1 MYGKSYSACLY
12 GVDGVIVE
20 VEVDITNGLPVTAVI
35 GLPDSAV
42 REATD
47 RVKAALKNCGFRFPN
62 RRITISLAPA
72 DLRKEGSSLDLAIA
86 LGILLSDEQLRLPE
100 GSRLVAIGELSLDG
114 TPRPVPGVLAM
125 ADCARRQGFDA
136 ILIPP
141 QNADE
146 AALVHGITV
155 YSLPH
160 LRLLVPENQREE
172 LKAGHERR
180 YDFDADGLLYL
191 PKKNAPGSVHVPP
204 SLGADDY
211 ADVLGQE
218 HAKRALTIAASGM
231 HNILLSGPPGTGK
244 TMLIKRLPGIMT
256 ELSENEALE
265 ATKILSAAGRL
276 QSAKQGLIRNR
287 PFRAPHHTISSSGLA
302 GGGSIPRPGEVS
314 LAHRGVLFLDE
325 LPEFSRGTL
334 EVLRQPLEDRIV
346 TISRARASF
355 TFPAHFM
362 LACSMNPCPC
372 GGGRNEDGHSVCTC
386 SASSIARYRSRI
398 SGPLLDRIDMQ
409 IEVPQPPSDGSI
421 KPGLSSADLKDQVEA
436 AAQRQRARY
445 RSLPAQSNS
454 DLSGALLRKYA
465 SPGREAALLLDTAIG
480 ALGLSMRSRDRILKL
495 ALTIADLE
503 DCAEIRTEHIAEALQ
518 YRQMD
523 RRERE

>member
-20 VEVDITNGLPVTAVI
+20 VEIDITNGLPVTAMI

-62 RRITISLAPA
+62 RRVTISLAPA

-86 LGILLSDEQLRLPE
+86 LGILLTDGQLALPKDQ
-100 GSRLVAIGELSLDG
+100 RFVAIGELSLDG
-114 TPRPVPGVLAM
+114 MLRSVPGVLAM

-136 ILIPP
+136 ILVPP
-141 QNADE
+141 QHADE
-146 AALVHGITV
+146 AALVEGIKV
-155 YSLPH
+155 YALPH
-160 LRLLVPENQREE
+160 LRNLVPDNQRAE
-172 LKAGHERR
+172 LAAGQERR
-180 YDFDADGLLYL
+180 YDFDEQGLRYT
-191 PKKNAPGSVHVPP
+191 PQISSERSSVHVPG
-204 SLGADDY
+204 LDDY
-211 ADVLGQE
+211 IDVLGQE
-218 HAKRALTIAASGM
+218 HAKRALTLAASGQ

-244 TMLIKRLPGIMT
+244 TMLIKRLPTIMT
-256 ELSENEALE
+256 EMSESEALE

-276 QSAKQGLIRNR
+276 QTIGQGLVRQR
-287 PFRAPHHTISSSGLA
+287 PFRAPHHTISPSGLA
-302 GGGSIPRPGEVS
+302 GGGSIPKPGEVS

-325 LPEFSRGTL
+325 LPEFSRTTL
-334 EVLRQPLEDRIV
+334 EVLRQPLEDHVV

-372 GGGRNEDGHSVCTC
+372 GGGRSEDGQSTCTC
-386 SASSIARYRSRI
+386 SAASIQRYRSRI

-409 IEVPQPPSDGSI
+409 IEIPQPPVSQTLVPGS
-421 KPGLSSADLKDQVEA
+421 SSAALKQQVEA
-436 AAQRQRARY
+436 AAERQQARY
-445 RSLPAQSNS
+445 RSLPIQTNS
-454 DLSGALLRKYA
+454 ELSGALLRQYA
-465 SPGREAALLLDTAIG
+465 SPTRDAMLLLDTAITS
-480 ALGLSMRSRDRILKL
+480 LGLSMRSRDRILKL

-503 DCAEIRTEHIAEALQ
+503 GSAEIRTEHLAEALQ

-523 RRERE
+523 RQRM

>member
-20 VEVDITNGLPVTAVI
+20 VEVDITNGLPQTTII
-35 GLPDSAV
+35 GLPDSAI
-42 REATD
+42 RESTD
-47 RVKAALKNCGFRFPN
+47 RVKAALKNCGFRFP
-62 RRITISLAPA
+62 RRRVTINLAPA

-86 LGILLSDEQLRLPE
+86 LGILLTDGQLALPE
-100 GSRLVAIGELSLDG
+100 GSRFCAVGELSLDG
-114 TPRPVPGVLAM
+114 SLRPVPGLLAM

-136 ILIPP
+136 MMTSPA
-141 QNADE
+141 NADE
-146 AALVHGITV
+146 ASLVEGLTV

-160 LRLLVPENQREE
+160 LRMLVPESQREE
-172 LKAGHERR
+172 LSAGKEKR
-180 YDFDADGLLYL
+180 YEFDADGLRHAQ
-191 PKKNAPGSVHVPP
+191 NESEESTFFSATH
-204 SLGADDY
+204 DDY

-218 HAKRALTIAASGM
+218 HAKRALTIAAAGM

-256 ELSENEALE
+256 DLSENEALE

-276 QSAKQGLIRNR
+276 NNVRHGLVRHR
-287 PFRAPHHTISSSGLA
+287 PFRAPHHTISPSGLA

-325 LPEFSRGTL
+325 LPEFSRGAL
-334 EVLRQPLEDRIV
+334 EVLRQPLEDRTV
-346 TISRARASF
+346 TISRARAAF

-372 GGGRNEDGHSVCTC
+372 GGGRDENGQSAC
-386 SASSIARYRSRI
+386 SCSPSTILRYRSRI

-409 IEVPQPPSDGSI
+409 VEVPQPPPGDLVRPGS
-421 KPGLSSADLKDQVEA
+421 SSAELRERVLFASE
-436 AAQRQRARY
+436 RQKSRY
-445 RSLPAQSNS
+445 QALNVKCNS
-454 DLSGALLRKYA
+454 QLNGALLRKHA
-465 SPGREAALLLDTAIG
+465 NPGREAQVLLDTAID

-503 DCAEIRTEHIAEALQ
+503 DSNDIRTEHIAEALQ

-523 RRERE
+523 RRMRE

>member
-20 VEVDITNGLPVTAVI
+20 VEVDITNGLPQTAII
-35 GLPDSAV
+35 GLPDSAI

-47 RVKAALKNCGFRFPN
+47 RVKAAIKNCGFRFPN
-62 RRITISLAPA
+62 RRITINLAPA

-86 LGILLSDEQLRLPE
+86 LGILLTDEQLELPK
-100 GSRLVAIGELSLDG
+100 GRRFVAVGELSLDG
-114 TPRPVPGVLAM
+114 SLRPVPGVLAM

-141 QNADE
+141 GSADE
-146 AALVHGITV
+146 AALVDGLEV

-160 LRLLVPENQREE
+160 LRLLVPESHRQE
-172 LKAGHERR
+172 LASGKEKCYPFDEAGLR
-180 YDFDADGLLYL
+180 FISGQ
-191 PKKNAPGSVHVPP
+191 PGSEVDRH
-204 SLGADDY
+204 SSDYEDY

-218 HAKRALTIAASGM
+218 HAKRALTIAAAGM
-231 HNILLSGPPGTGK
+231 HNILLAGPPGTGK
-244 TMLIKRLPGIMT
+244 TMLIKRLPGIMP
-256 ELSENEALE
+256 ELGESEALE
-265 ATKILSAAGRL
+265 TTKILSAAGRL
-276 QSAKQGLIRNR
+276 QNARQGLIRRR
-287 PFRAPHHTISSSGLA
+287 PFRSPHHTITPSGLA

-325 LPEFSRGTL
+325 LPEFSRGAL
-334 EVLRQPLEDRIV
+334 EVLRQPLEDRTV
-346 TISRARASF
+346 TISRARAAF

-372 GGGRNEDGHSVCTC
+372 GGGREQDGQSSC
-386 SASSIARYRSRI
+386 SCSPLAIARYRSRI

-409 IEVPQPPSDGSI
+409 VEVPQPAPNERLS
-421 KPGLSSADLKDQVEA
+421 PGASSAELRSMVEA
-436 AAQRQRARY
+436 ASLRQRERY
-445 RSLPAQSNS
+445 RSLSLQCNS
-454 DLSGALLRKYA
+454 ELSGALLRKYA
-465 SPGREAALLLDTAIG
+465 APGQEAMMMLENAIG
-480 ALGLSMRSRDRILKL
+480 AMGLSMRSRDRILKL

-503 DCAEIRTEHIAEALQ
+503 GSDEIRTEHIAEALQ

-523 RRERE
+523 RRMPE

>member
-20 VEVDITNGLPVTAVI
+20 VEVDITNGLPQTAII
-35 GLPDSAV
+35 GLPDSAI

-62 RRITISLAPA
+62 RRVTINLAPA

-86 LGILLSDEQLRLPE
+86 LGILLTDGQLALPE
-100 GSRLVAIGELSLDG
+100 DRRFVAVGELSLDG
-114 TPRPVPGVLAM
+114 SLRPVPGVLAM

-136 ILIPP
+136 ILTSPA
-141 QNADE
+141 NADE
-146 AALVHGITV
+146 AGLVDGLDVYAL
-155 YSLPH
+155 PN
-160 LRLLVPENQREE
+160 LRLLVPDRQREE
-172 LKAGHERR
+172 LASGKEKRYAFDEAGLRHDRGR
-180 YDFDADGLLYL
+180 IGAVSAPALPDFE
-191 PKKNAPGSVHVPP
+191 
-204 SLGADDY
+204 DY

-218 HAKRALTIAASGM
+218 QAKRALTIAAAGM

-256 ELSENEALE
+256 DLTETEALE

-276 QSAKQGLIRNR
+276 NSARQGLVRRR
-287 PFRAPHHTISSSGLA
+287 PFRSPHHTISPSGLA
-302 GGGSIPRPGEVS
+302 GGGSVPRPGEVS

-325 LPEFSRGTL
+325 LPEFSRGAL
-334 EVLRQPLEDRIV
+334 EVLRQPLEDRTV
-346 TISRARASF
+346 TISRARAAF

-372 GGGRNEDGHSVCTC
+372 GGGRGENGQSAC
-386 SASSIARYRSRI
+386 SCSPLAVARYRGRI
-398 SGPLLDRIDMQ
+398 SGPLFDRIDMQ
-409 IEVPQPPSDGSI
+409 VEVPQPAPKELLRSGAA
-421 KPGLSSADLKDQVEA
+421 SADLHRQVRA
-436 AAQRQRARY
+436 ASELQQERY
-445 RSLPAQSNS
+445 RSLSIRCNS
-454 DLSGALLRKYA
+454 ELGGALLRKYA
-465 SPGREAALLLDTAIG
+465 APGKEARMLLDTAIG

-503 DCAEIRTEHIAEALQ
+503 GSPEIRTEHVAEALQ

-523 RRERE
+523 RRMNE